1 MQTKKL
7 WRVIV
12 TTSTALALTVPA
24 FAQIQDESLDAPRPS
39 DSSSSGVAS
48 LQVSDRNGESVMKD
62 EASTEA
68 DQRLNQHIRQALK
81 EDTALADAAQSVF
94 IVTDNGEVTL
104 HGSVAT
110 EKEKADINAKV
121 HQVAGVKK
129 LKNQLQMSPPDL
141 RGSASDSMNTSD
153 NMTLSARS
161 SKESS
166 SDTVTQ

>member
-24 FAQIQDESLDAPRPS
+24 FAQSQGENFEAPLPS
-39 DSSSSGVAS
+39 GSSSAGVAS
-48 LQVSDRNGESVMKD
+48 LQVSDRGGESVMKD

-68 DQRLNQHIRQALK
+68 DRTLNQQIRQALS
-81 EDTALADAAQSVF
+81 EDTALAAAAQSVF

-129 LKNQLQMSPPDL
+129 LKNQLQMAPPNLQD
-141 RGSASDSMNTSD
+141 SASDSMSPSNS
-153 NMTLSARS
+153 MI
-161 SKESS
+161 
-166 SDTVTQ
+166 

>member
-1 MQTKKL
+1 
-7 WRVIV
+7 
-12 TTSTALALTVPA
+12 
-24 FAQIQDESLDAPRPS
+24 
-39 DSSSSGVAS
+39 
-48 LQVSDRNGESVMKD
+48 MKD

-68 DQRLNQHIRQALK
+68 DRTLNQHIRQALS
-81 EDTALADAAQSVF
+81 EDTALAAAAQSVF
-94 IVTDNGEVTL
+94 IITDNGEVTL

-141 RGSASDSMNTSD
+141 RGSARDSMSPSGS
-153 NMTLSARS
+153 MAPSARS

>member
-7 WRVIV
+7 WRFIL
-12 TTSTALALTVPA
+12 TTGMALALTVPA
-24 FAQIQDESLDAPRPS
+24 VAQSHDESFGAPRPNG
-39 DSSSSGVAS
+39 SSSFGVAS
-48 LQVSDRNGESVMKD
+48 LQVSDPGSESVMKD

-68 DQRLNQHIRQALK
+68 DQTLNQHIRQALK
-81 EDTALADAAQSVF
+81 EDTALAAAAQSVF

-121 HQVAGVKK
+121 QQVAGVKK

-153 NMTLSARS
+153 NMVLSTRS